1 MTEIGNKFIFT
12 TEGRTSLVA
21 QLGGIRFSVLGAIL
35 IQGLKPVEIPE
46 DKEDTTFE
54 DAFKN
59 LTLESL
65 SLDNGV
71 VLGLKNVDYNATGGQ
86 KIYPVE
92 LDKYQSAVNN
102 ITQNL
107 IPLHYVPAQELED
120 NIGNVYGIY
129 ELDVDKT
136 LLACNF
142 IGSDSDV
149 SFAHIGLIGKQ
160 YTQTDDATYNVDH
173 TQKPILVG
181 IAQLDGEYDE
191 ETNVYAGGIQLL
203 AEQNQY
209 VNVKLKLRFTLDE
222 RDRDVAL
229 DSVVVNQQTKEVL
242 DISNKLSLVNNG
254 LKNKT
259 KEGIKVASDKTVIEN
274 FNLNKEGALATDKT
288 LMVAQKYDADVLEN
302 QWNGVGLIHL
312 INRENQEDD
321 DENPYT
327 PQVVLTTIEH
337 YENLETDPVVS
348 YNVMML
354 LQGKGKEISVDSVDY
369 ESKYASV
376 IKNSILAIG
385 SDELISL
392 DDHGFKASGSEVPKF
407 VMSMKPEYDN
417 IAVDIFGLDNKV
429 VDEKNTDKFLFSKN
443 NFSYSLGNDASYDTV
458 VFGAGDNYLE
468 GNAGNVLIN
477 AGKNVL
483 RNNSKYNTLENSWN
497 NIIQCNGQ
505 ESVLINSN
513 NNAINIHGFID
524 KYKDNT
530 GFYNCTLINSDTNI
544 IENLSAGVLINAHY
558 NTINADVPDSDSNR
572 LYNLNIIGGRDNVV
586 LHGVDNLYLMCSDTF
601 IDNSSDT
608 STTKINERT
617 LILGNKANW
626 NPSEWPSRPGILYG
640 NGTSNGDAIN
650 ALEFF
655 PDEGLLKLY
664 NKDRLN
670 TITIGGDAGIEFPG
684 SVMQTIEMTMKSL
697 NVTDKISL
705 GHDGSSQILLDTT
718 VDEPYISLKNNDD
731 DHPAETTIEPG
742 IIELHSKDEKNK
754 SIINATRW
762 YINSDNGQSTLSS
775 IEWSI
780 YSSDTHER
788 STIRPSQWI
797 ITNTLELDK
806 GSVSV
811 SPGHVIIGE
820 KRTGID
826 INVDTSYQKVTAD
839 IIIQPLSGSDYR
851 CYTAS
856 VRNAHGNA
864 EAVEWLRK
872 LWEEYTPIAYG
883 SKGNNRP
890 SCEYA
895 SILCKGMRT
904 LLDFDD
910 NDSQFEQYF
919 NQRLVKFADY
929 EKQLSAGIGAT
940 LNKYREDG
948 DDSKFF
954 YYSTPLPSYFSCI
967 DEVELNIYVG
977 DAAVEDISFVWLLG
991 TILKPIYPYKAPNFK
1006 LNFILDYYE
1015 DVSEG
1020 GGEDLHVYTH
1030 KVYSDTTR
1038 SDPKHIVDKGLS
1050 LKYDNYIT
1058 LLGKPA
1064 NFANPERQLSVF
1076 PGYMAWR
1083 VITQG

>member
-1 MTEIGNKFIFT
+1 MAEIGNKFIFT

-149 SFAHIGLIGKQ
+149 SFAHVGLIGKQ

-191 ETNVYAGGIQLL
+191 ETNVYAGGIQIL

-229 DSVVVNQQTKEVL
+229 DIDVDNQQTKEVL

-259 KEGIKVASDKTVIEN
+259 KEGIKVASDKTIIEN
-274 FNLNKEGALATDKT
+274 FNLNKEGELATDKT
-288 LMVAQKYDADVLEN
+288 LMVAEAYGADELEN
-302 QWNGVGLIHL
+302 EWNGVGLIHL
-312 INRENQEDD
+312 INRENREDD

-327 PQVVLTTIEH
+327 PQVVLSTIEH

-354 LQGKGKEISVDSVDY
+354 LQGKGKETSIDY

-376 IKNSILAIG
+376 VKNSILAIG
-385 SDELISL
+385 SDELIGL
-392 DDHGFKASGSEVPKF
+392 DGYGFKASGSEVPKF

-417 IAVDIFGLDNKV
+417 IAVDIFGLDNKI
-429 VDEKNTDKFLFSKN
+429 VDENNTDKFLFSKN
-443 NFSYSLGNDASYDTV
+443 NFSYSSRTDVSYDTV

-558 NTINADVPDSDSNR
+558 NTINTGVPDSDDNR

-586 LHGVDNLYLMCSDTF
+586 VHGADNLYLMCSNTF

-617 LILGNKANW
+617 LILGNRANW

-640 NGTSNGDAIN
+640 NGTSHGDAIN

-664 NKDRLN
+664 NKDHLN
-670 TITIGGDAGIEFPG
+670 TVTIGGDAGIEFPG

-705 GHDGSSQILLDTT
+705 GHDGSNQILLDTT

-731 DHPAETTIEPG
+731 TNPAETTIEPG
-742 IIELHSKDEKNK
+742 IIELHSNDEKNK
-754 SIINATRW
+754 SIIN
-762 YINSDNGQSTLSS
+762 STQ
-775 IEWSI
+775 WSI
-780 YSSDTHER
+780 YSDNGIELSKISKSEWSICSYNGKEQSIILPSIWRIISDNK
-788 STIRPSQWI
+788 SVI
-797 ITNTLELDK
+797 IN
-806 GSVSV
+806 
-811 SPGHVIIGE
+811 PGHVAIVENG
-820 KRTGID
+820 TLID
-826 INVDTSYQKVTAD
+826 ITADTSYQKVTAD
-839 IIIQPLSGSDYR
+839 IIIQPSEDSSYR

-856 VRNAHGNA
+856 VKNAHGNVL
-864 EAVEWLRK
+864 AVNWLKK
-872 LWEEYTPIAYG
+872 LWEKYTPVAYG
-883 SKGNNRP
+883 DPDDEAQANLN
-890 SCEYA
+890 YA
-895 SILCKGMRT
+895 SILSEGKQT
-904 LLDFDD
+904 LLDFNTNDTDLRPHFDRIINSFEIYKYMLSNGINATLKKYPDD
-910 NDSQFEQYF
+910 N
-919 NQRLVKFADY
+919 
-929 EKQLSAGIGAT
+929 
-940 LNKYREDG
+940 
-948 DDSKFF
+948 SKLF

-977 DAAVEDISFVWLLG
+977 DAAGSDISLVWLLG
-991 TILKPIYPYKAPNFK
+991 TILNPIYPYKAPTFK
-1006 LNFILDYYE
+1006 LNFILDCHE
-1015 DVSEG
+1015 VVGNVAEN
-1020 GGEDLHVYTH
+1020 LHVYTH
-1030 KVYSDTTR
+1030 KVYSDKTL
-1038 SDPKHIVDKGLS
+1038 SDSEHIEQKKLS
-1050 LKYDNYIT
+1050 LDYKNYVT

-1064 NFANPERQLSVF
+1064 NFTDPEKQLTEL